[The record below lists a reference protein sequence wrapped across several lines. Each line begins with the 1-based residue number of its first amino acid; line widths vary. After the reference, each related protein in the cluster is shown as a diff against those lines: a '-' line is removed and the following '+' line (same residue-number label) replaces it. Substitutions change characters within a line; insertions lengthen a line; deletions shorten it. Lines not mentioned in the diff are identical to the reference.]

1 VITKKL
7 PATSPSEEE
16 RRERKSSRT
25 VPSRPWVRA
34 ALEEDLGPLISER
47 EAVSGEKTI
56 GTMTQPITAGEK
68 AFYEMEWIA
77 LAHLTKTC
85 TGSALHY
92 ISQRNLTAHE
102 MWTILT
108 VKDAISELLLDFT
121 MVKTTYKERVLAPGE
136 DLDLFLDDLEL
147 PSTQLEKIDTKY
159 KKDDLTLR
167 VHVMSPPWTGSLLV
181 GTLLGV
187 RTLVTGL
194 PPRSHAGVPVRASEV

>member
-1 VITKKL
+1 
-7 PATSPSEEE
+7 
-16 RRERKSSRT
+16 
-25 VPSRPWVRA
+25 
-34 ALEEDLGPLISER
+34 
-47 EAVSGEKTI
+47 
-56 GTMTQPITAGEK
+56 
-68 AFYEMEWIA
+68 
-77 LAHLTKTC
+77 
-85 TGSALHY
+85 
-92 ISQRNLTAHE
+92 

-136 DLDLFLDDLEL
+136 DLDLFLNDLEL